1 MTDDLYAALG
11 VAPTASTEEVRAA
24 YKRRAKRAHPDAGGA
39 RQDFEKITRARNV
52 LVDPRRRERYDR
64 DGAADDAPDNR
75 EAGAVQTVV
84 QAVNVVIDEYAKN
97 NIDPATR
104 DVAADAR
111 TSIRDFIAQVEAA
124 QRKGRDAARRKR
136 GLAKRFRT
144 KKRGVVNRIAAA
156 FLADAA
162 VIEHAADAD
171 EDKKNVALRALEI
184 LDEHAYDFEPESAL
198 TAMRPFGFGGVV
210 WR

>member
-11 VAPTASTEEVRAA
+11 VAPTASTDEVRTA
-24 YKRRAKRAHPDAGGA
+24 YKRRAKKAHPDAGGDVD
-39 RQDFEKITRARNV
+39 DFDRITRAKNV

-64 DGAADDAPDNR
+64 DGVTDDAPDNR
-75 EAGAVQTVV
+75 EVAAVQTVV
-84 QAVNVVIDEYAKN
+84 QAINAVIAEYAKN

-124 QRKGRDAARRKR
+124 QRGGREAAKKKR
-136 GLAKRFRT
+136 AIAKRFRT
-144 KKRGVVNRIAAA
+144 RKRGAANRIAQA

-162 VIEHAADAD
+162 AIERGVEAD
-171 EDKKNVALRALEI
+171 EDKKKVALRTLEI
-184 LDEHAYDFEPESAL
+184 LDEHAYDFEPELALSASAL
-198 TAMRPFGFGGVV
+198 GFV